1 MYWWLG
7 RLDEAYPWA
16 VKSIQVDPARA
27 SCYATL
33 GLIYTGLAQDS
44 LAQKWY
50 LTSIELLPNPIRE
63 ENLIK
68 SYITVKDY
76 QKARNSIQTFLKDS
90 PGDLGIL
97 EVAGL
102 VEVNAGDLQKAK
114 ILYDSAYSKNPTKKQ
129 YSPEYAYILWKFNK
143 RKEAEVIFRNA
154 AQEAEEIIKQGN
166 EEFNSPYILAQVN
179 AVLGNKESAYKWL
192 QQAINNGWRQYEMSL
207 NDPLFENIR
216 NDDRFK
222 EMMDKLKLMVETMR
236 KKIDEFK

>member
-1 MYWWLG
+1 
-7 RLDEAYPWA
+7 
-16 VKSIQVDPARA
+16 
-27 SCYATL
+27 
-33 GLIYTGLAQDS
+33 
-44 LAQKWY
+44 
-50 LTSIELLPNPIRE
+50 
-63 ENLIK
+63 
-68 SYITVKDY
+68 
-76 QKARNSIQTFLKDS
+76 
-90 PGDLGIL
+90 
-97 EVAGL
+97 
-102 VEVNAGDLQKAK
+102 
-114 ILYDSAYSKNPTKKQ
+114 
-129 YSPEYAYILWKFNK
+129 LWKFNK

-179 AVLGNKESAYKWL
+179 AVLGKKELAYKWL

>member
-1 MYWWLG
+1 M
-7 RLDEAYPWA
+7 DEAYPWA

-33 GLIYTGLAQDS
+33 GLIYTGLDQDS
-44 LAQKWY
+44 LAHKWD
-50 LTSIELLPNPIRE
+50 LTSIELQPNPIRE

-179 AVLGNKESAYKWL
+179 AVLGKKELAYKWL